1 MDSRTLLNW
10 VAAGVLSP
18 QHLEQALEVAQT
30 RPDRART
37 LVFLDRLLLIG
48 ALLSA
53 CSGVI
58 FFFAYNWDALSR
70 LQRFALAQVL
80 LALPLLVL
88 LRYPLQHWIAQSG
101 VFASALLL
109 GALLALVGQTY
120 QTGADA
126 FELFLLWGLLL
137 VPWAVLGRN
146 LAVAGLIM
154 LLLNVALVLACQTF
168 TQLSPDLRFALLLGM
183 NLLFWLPL
191 ARLAWQDGRPLWHL
205 ANTLLVLVLLV
216 IATGWALL
224 AVFDSGV
231 RTHPWLGHLVWL
243 LLLALLLVLYAW
255 RSFQRPLLVLL
266 LLALL
271 VRLSFWV
278 ISRGADA
285 SVFVAFFL
293 QGVLVLLVALGGYAW
308 LKPKG
313 APHEQ

>member
-1 MDSRTLLNW
+1 MGTRTLLGW

-18 QHLEQALEVAQT
+18 QHLERALEVAQA

-80 LALPLLVL
+80 LVLPLLAL
-88 LRYPLQHWIAQSG
+88 LRYPLQHWIAQSAL
-101 VFASALLL
+101 FASALLL

-120 QTGADA
+120 QTGADT
-126 FELFLLWGLLL
+126 FELFLIWGILL
-137 VPWAVLGRN
+137 VPWAILGRS
-146 LAVAGLIM
+146 LAIAGLIV
-154 LLLNVALVLACQTF
+154 LLLNVAMVLACQTF
-168 TQLSPDLRFALLLGM
+168 TQLSPDLRFAMLVGM
-183 NLLFWLPL
+183 NLLFWLPV
-191 ARLAWQDGRPLWHL
+191 ARLDWPGERRHWHV
-205 ANTLLVLVLLV
+205 ANAVLVSVLLL
-216 IATGWALL
+216 IATGWSLL
-224 AVFDSGV
+224 TVFDSSV
-231 RTHPWLGHLVWL
+231 RIHPWLGHLVWL

-278 ISRGADA
+278 ISRGAEA
-285 SVFVAFFL
+285 NVFVVFFL

-308 LKPKG
+308 LKPKEKS
-313 APHEQ
+313 HE

>member
-10 VAAGVLSP
+10 VAAGVLP
-18 QHLEQALEVAQT
+18 PKHLEQALEVAQA

-70 LQRFALAQVL
+70 LQRFTLAQVL

-120 QTGADA
+120 QTGADT
-126 FELFLLWGLLL
+126 FELFLFWGLLL

-146 LAVAGLIM
+146 LAVAGLIV

-168 TQLSPDLRFALLLGM
+168 TQLNPDLRFVLLLGM
-183 NLLFWLPL
+183 NLLFWLPV
-191 ARLAWQDGRPLWHL
+191 ARLDWSGKRLLWHA
-205 ANTLLVLVLLV
+205 ANAVLISVLLI
-216 IATGWALL
+216 IATGWSLL
-224 AVFDSGV
+224 AVFDSSV
-231 RTHPWLGHLVWL
+231 RIHPWLGHLVWL

-255 RSFQRPLLVLL
+255 RSFQRSLLVLL

-271 VRLSFWV
+271 LRLSFWV
-278 ISRGADA
+278 ISQAADA
-285 SVFVAFFL
+285 NMFMVFFL
-293 QGVLVLLVALGGYAW
+293 QGTLVLLVALGGYAW
-308 LKPKG
+308 LKPKEKS
-313 APHEQ
+313 HE